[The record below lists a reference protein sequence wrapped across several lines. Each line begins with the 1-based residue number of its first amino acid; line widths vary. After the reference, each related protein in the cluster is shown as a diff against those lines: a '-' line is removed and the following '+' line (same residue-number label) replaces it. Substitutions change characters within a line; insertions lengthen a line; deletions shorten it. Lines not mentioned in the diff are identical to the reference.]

1 MTICEPQSGGE
12 ILCIRL
18 SGLGDVVHTMN
29 ALSLL
34 REHRPNARVTW
45 VVEERFADL
54 LENHPYVDELLTI
67 PRHSWGRLLKNPLH
81 WGQVVPEMANLVLHL
96 RRHEFDVSLD
106 FQSSL
111 KSAWLVSAAGAE
123 LRVGFS
129 RPVSRELN
137 HLMQDEVVRVPEE
150 GCHRIER
157 NLALLGAL
165 GIPTRYEEPL
175 LPCEREYAQTVE
187 WVCEDL
193 PRPLVLMHPG
203 TSEFASFKR
212 WVPERYG
219 EVAERLMDEWGAGV
233 LVTFGPG
240 EEALAHRLVASS
252 AHRAVLAP
260 RLAHLQQL
268 TYLLGEAD
276 LFIGSDT
283 GPMHLASALGV
294 PVVALFGPKDPLGT
308 GPYCSRSEVVF
319 APVDC
324 RPCTRREC
332 DDPRCMTEISAE
344 QVFAAAD
351 RLLEGGGS
359 RRAEEGDVIR
369 GPFAVGFRLGRW
381 RGEVATSYSEPAF
394 FRALSTLASGGGGG
408 DGVVEPSLEYD
419 GCCGKRLLVRSA
431 ARPKLPREGPREML
445 RGSGLYN
452 YWRRAVEMRWAGL
465 PVPYPVCYLAG
476 GGREYLV
483 VEEFGGGREIAGAA
497 SGTDGKSLQRE
508 VADLLCR
515 MHGAGFYHRAL
526 DRAGS
531 LLEGPEGGLRIDNL
545 EATRHLWLPPVLRE
559 VAGGWDVRKLLGVLS
574 RRAPVDALVRRYRGC
589 RQRHPACRQVLDWAV
604 GRSVEE
610 AEE

>member
-18 SGLGDVVHTMN
+18 SGLGDVVHAMN

-34 REHRPNARVTW
+34 RERRPNARVTW

-54 LENHPYVDELLTI
+54 LENHPHIDELLTI
-67 PRHSWGRLLKNPLH
+67 PRYAWGRLLKNPLH
-81 WGQVVPEMANLVLHL
+81 WGRVLPELTDLVLHL

-111 KSAWLVSAAGAE
+111 KSAWLTSAAGAD
-123 LRVGFS
+123 LRVGFAP
-129 RPVSRELN
+129 PVSRELS
-137 HLMQDEVVRVPEE
+137 HHVQHELVHVPET

-165 GIPTRYEEPL
+165 GVPTRYKAPL
-175 LPCEREYAQTVE
+175 LPCEDEYAETVE

-203 TSEFASFKR
+203 TSDFASFKR

-219 EVAERLMDEWGAGV
+219 HVADRLMTEWGAGV

-268 TYLLGEAD
+268 TYLLGQAD

-294 PVVALFGPKDPLGT
+294 PVVALFGPKNPVET

-324 RPCTRREC
+324 RPCTRRRC
-332 DDPRCMTEISAE
+332 DDRRCMTEISAE
-344 QVFAAAD
+344 QVFDAAD
-351 RLLEGGGS
+351 RLLRGGGS
-359 RRAEEGDVIR
+359 CRGEETEIVR
-369 GPFAVGFRLGRW
+369 GPFTAGFKLGQW
-381 RGEVATSYSEPAF
+381 RGEVATSYSEPEF
-394 FRALSTLASGGGGG
+394 FRFASGLISAGNMQAHGGEVKAHYEGTSGRNLVIRSMKRTPFRERGVAGLVQNGG
-408 DGVVEPSLEYD
+408 LG
-419 GCCGKRLLVRSA
+419 
-431 ARPKLPREGPREML
+431 
-445 RGSGLYN
+445 N
-452 YWRRAVEMRWAGL
+452 FWRRAVEMRWAGL
-465 PVPYPVCYLAG
+465 PVPYPVCYLQSGGQQYLIMEDDGECADVRDALVRGGNSQLDQNLAG
-476 GGREYLV
+476 LLQRMHCAGYYHGGLERRCSV
-483 VEEFGGGREIAGAA
+483 AVTANGRLHVDHLERA
-497 SGTDGKSLQRE
+497 LHLRLPLLLRE
-508 VADLLCR
+508 VAAGLDL
-515 MHGAGFYHRAL
+515 HGFLAGIDIETGGRIRDAMRCYVCDA
-526 DRAGS
+526 DRGMVARHVLSWAIGGS
-531 LLEGPEGGLRIDNL
+531 LLE
-545 EATRHLWLPPVLRE
+545 
-559 VAGGWDVRKLLGVLS
+559 
-574 RRAPVDALVRRYRGC
+574 
-589 RQRHPACRQVLDWAV
+589 
-604 GRSVEE
+604 
-610 AEE
+610 